1 MILFHPDTNAYALH
15 YHISWTSSYGSRG
28 APKICSPPLISL
40 SLSVSLA
47 FTIPKREGVER
58 FGEGGLT
65 DGARRGGWG
74 TGKGDSGLS
83 SRAVAGNTDT

>member
-1 MILFHPDTNAYALH
+1 MDH
-15 YHISWTSSYGSRG
+15 RG
-28 APKICSPPLISL
+28 LPKFAVHHLSL
-40 SLSVSLA
+40 SHSLSVSLA